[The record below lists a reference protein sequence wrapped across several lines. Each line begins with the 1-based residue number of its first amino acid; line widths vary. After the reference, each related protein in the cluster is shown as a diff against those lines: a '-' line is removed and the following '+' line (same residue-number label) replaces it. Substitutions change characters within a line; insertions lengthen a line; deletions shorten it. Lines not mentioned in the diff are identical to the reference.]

1 VHKKKTARRLLL
13 RITALYGGCQN
24 KYNKARKRCQHFEG
38 KTWPGKK
45 HKQEEGN
52 VKIFNNKP
60 IIIIISISIE
70 MPAKVQIQ

>member
-1 VHKKKTARRLLL
+1 LL

-38 KTWPGKK
+38 KTWEKK